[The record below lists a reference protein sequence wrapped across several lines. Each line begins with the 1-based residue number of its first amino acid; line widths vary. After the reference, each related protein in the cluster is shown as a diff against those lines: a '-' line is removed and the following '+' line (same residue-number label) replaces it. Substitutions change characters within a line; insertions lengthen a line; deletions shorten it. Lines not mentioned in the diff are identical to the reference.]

1 MDRVHGGRVRGRT
14 DSGQRAVPAAR
25 SDGSDERRRRL
36 DPDPGP
42 VCPSRSSR
50 CAAIGC
56 SLRAPTGAQ
65 AWVRPSD
72 LGTAPSRARTVPWVP
87 APPRP
92 RAGRS
97 AAAELGLGRPRPR
110 RPRRAPPSLGS
121 PGPAR
126 RGVPLD
132 RSRRRRPSHRR
143 HPRLGA
149 RVSCRRTRVE
159 LVHRPPP
166 VERSHALRGRVGG
179 LRRVPRPGGVG
190 AAEGGAPGRAR
201 AADPPVGCPRR
212 GSAAATSG
220 TRSTSTSRGGSPTS
234 GRLRLAGWSRRR
246 RWSRP
251 GDRRSRLTLRRRP
264 PPTAPTAVTARSCS
278 MEITPTG
285 AGSRST
291 PSGRTGS
298 GTARG
303 GGPRVRARRPDPGHP
318 LRGRH
323 LRRGRRAG
331 DGARRR
337 R

>member
-1 MDRVHGGRVRGRT
+1 MDRVHGGRVRGGT

-42 VCPSRSSR
+42 VCRRGPRAARRSAARARADGRPSVG
-50 CAAIGC
+50 AAVRPRH
-56 SLRAPTGAQ
+56 RAVTGAHG
-65 AWVRPSD
+65 AVGP
-72 LGTAPSRARTVPWVP
+72 GA
-87 APPRP
+87 PRP

-201 AADPPVGCPRR
+201 AADPPVGVHAGGVRR
-212 GSAAATSG
+212 
-220 TRSTSTSRGGSPTS
+220 
-234 GRLRLAGWSRRR
+234 LL
-246 RWSRP
+246 
-251 GDRRSRLTLRRRP
+251 
-264 PPTAPTAVTARSCS
+264 
-278 MEITPTG
+278 
-285 AGSRST
+285 
-291 PSGRTGS
+291 
-298 GTARG
+298 
-303 GGPRVRARRPDPGHP
+303 RVRARR
-318 LRGRH
+318 R
-323 LRRGRRAG
+323 RRGVARPRR
-331 DGARRR
+331 GASG
-337 R
+337 